1 MSNPIQQYK
10 QQAIY
15 TMSQG
20 EQLIVLFDEAL
31 KNLHYGSMMLKNE
44 NFVTS
49 RKCTLKCKNIFGYL
63 SAILDHKYDL
73 ADNLDELYTFFIQQI
88 EKAEA
93 TQDAALLDE
102 LVPLVEEM
110 RDTWVQADKLAHM
123 NK

>member
-1 MSNPIQQYK
+1 MTNPIQQYK
-10 QQAIY
+10 EQAIS
-15 TMSQG
+15 TMSPG
-20 EQLIVLFDEAL
+20 EQLVVLFDEAL

-49 RKCTLKCKNIFGYL
+49 RKCTLKCKNIFSYL
-63 SAILDHKYDL
+63 SAILDHKYNVSE
-73 ADNLDELYTFFIQQI
+73 NLDELYLFFIQQV

-93 TQDAALLDE
+93 KQDPALLDE

-110 RDTWVQADKLAHM
+110 RDTWVQADKLSHM

>member
-10 QQAIY
+10 EQAIY
-15 TMSQG
+15 TMTQG
-20 EQLIVLFDEAL
+20 EQLVVLFDEAL

-49 RKCTLKCKNIFGYL
+49 RKCTLKCKNIFSYL
-63 SAILDHKYDL
+63 SDILDHKYGV
-73 ADNLDELYTFFIQQI
+73 AENLDELYLFFIQQI

-93 TQDAALLDE
+93 KQDPALLDE

-110 RDTWVQADKLAHM
+110 RDTWAQADKLSHM